1 MFFYLGDGRY
11 NLYDPK
17 KDSVDDARVEDEDSL
32 ENVDSRLGDGS
43 VVLTR
48 SLHKNASTKTS
59 SNGRYQEFR

>member
-1 MFFYLGDGRY
+1 MTNTNR
-11 NLYDPK
+11 N
-17 KDSVDDARVEDEDSL
+17 VNNQEWDSL
-32 ENVDSRLGDGS
+32 IKEYQESGLSLAKWCQDKGYRPGDGS